1 MTKHYPKF
9 DMKRSLILILFLS
22 LIFSA
27 TVFAQKGAGH
37 RQKWMKEMQQAKI
50 EFMTK
55 ELDITEQQKAR
66 FAETM
71 IAMEKE
77 LGKLRGET
85 RSMEKS
91 IKDKNNAT
99 DLEYEKAAEA
109 MFEFKSREGA
119 IEKKY
124 YTIFKQF
131 LTPQQLFKFYPAE
144 RKWMKTLMKH
154 RKK

>member
-55 ELDITEQQKAR
+55 ELDIAEQQKAR
-66 FAETM
+66 FAESS
-71 IAMEKE
+71 IAMPRILNTRKPPKPC
-77 LGKLRGET
+77 LNSNQGKAPLKRNIT
-85 RSMEKS
+85 PYSSNSSPRSSCLNS
-91 IKDKNNAT
+91 IRPNA
-99 DLEYEKAAEA
+99 
-109 MFEFKSREGA
+109 SG
-119 IEKKY
+119 
-124 YTIFKQF
+124 
-131 LTPQQLFKFYPAE
+131 
-144 RKWMKTLMKH
+144 
-154 RKK
+154 

>member
-55 ELDITEQQKAR
+55 ELDIAEQQKAR

-91 IKDKNNAT
+91 IKDKSNAT
-99 DLEYEKAAEA
+99 DLEYSPRSSCLNSIRPNA
-109 MFEFKSREGA
+109 SG
-119 IEKKY
+119 
-124 YTIFKQF
+124 
-131 LTPQQLFKFYPAE
+131 
-144 RKWMKTLMKH
+144 
-154 RKK
+154 

>member
-55 ELDITEQQKAR
+55 ELDIAEQQKAR
-66 FAETM
+66 FAE
-71 IAMEKE
+71 
-77 LGKLRGET
+77 
-85 RSMEKS
+85 S
-91 IKDKNNAT
+91 NAT